1 MSWRW
6 EMTKKK
12 KRARP
17 TQLRVY
23 VNDEEKELIEQ
34 RMQEAKIGNISSYMR
49 KMAIDGYVINVE
61 LKEIA
66 EAIRLL
72 RYSSNNLNQIA
83 KHANETGSIYKDD
96 VEEIRENYRELWSS
110 MKEILQQINMITKV

>member
-1 MSWRW
+1 MRKPNRTRDIPLYVRV
-6 EMTKKK
+6 TK
-12 KRARP
+12 
-17 TQLRVY
+17 
-23 VNDEEKELIEQ
+23 EEDELIEQ
-34 RMQEAKIGNISSYMR
+34 RMKEAKIGNKSAYMR

-61 LKEIA
+61 LKEIV

-96 VEEIRENYRELWSS
+96 VEEIQKNYKELWGS